1 MSRKKMR
8 NRKNFSTN
16 SSNAGFSKPAVV
28 EKARETINTKRL
40 ERQKRFVKVY
50 AEIGWKNMAAACKV
64 AGVSRAAVMKWT
76 EKYPNF
82 ARQIRMIDEAAID
95 AVECKMYQAAV
106 DGNCK
111 DRQMFIMRTKGRSRG
126 YGEHQTIEADI
137 THRIAQDRIDAI
149 VRAHERVVTGNVKL
163 PEGVLRHLEKARDG
177 ERTRLMIPE
186 VMTEDQG

>member
-8 NRKNFSTN
+8 NRKNFPKT
-16 SSNAGFSKPAVV
+16 GFSQPEVV
-28 EKARETINTKRL
+28 EKARETINVKRL

-64 AGVSRAAVMKWT
+64 AGVSRAAIMKWV

-82 ARQIRMIDEAAID
+82 ARQIRMIDEAALD
-95 AVECKMYQAAV
+95 AVECKMYQAAIGR
-106 DGNCK
+106 DNETGCK

-126 YGEHQTIEADI
+126 YGEHQTIDGDI
-137 THRIAQDRIDAI
+137 VHRISQDRIDAI
-149 VRAHERVVTGNVKL
+149 VKAHERVVTGNVRL

-186 VMTEDQG
+186 IMTEDAG